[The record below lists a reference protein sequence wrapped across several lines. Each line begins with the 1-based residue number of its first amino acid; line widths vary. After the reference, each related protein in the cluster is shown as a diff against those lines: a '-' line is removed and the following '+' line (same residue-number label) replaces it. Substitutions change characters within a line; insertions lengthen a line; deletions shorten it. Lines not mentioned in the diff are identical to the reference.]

1 MRAIS
6 IVVTGTLLLGSAGC
20 TFIPVPV
27 PVQPT
32 GLPGPSSTAAR
43 TGKFGDAVETPGKV
57 RIEFAK
63 PEPYQLGQTLDEDD
77 RKHARGVLLVAT
89 ITNNTGKTLTN
100 LYTVSFGSFTEN
112 GGKEVVEVRAVTAP
126 DTTISV
132 PDLPPGKLT
141 KVRLAF
147 GLGAKPGLLRLDV
160 RDLAGGAQVYFE
172 GEV

>member
-6 IVVTGTLLLGSAGC
+6 IVVIGTLLLGSAGC
-20 TFIPVPV
+20 TLIPVPV
-27 PVQPT
+27 PVLPS

-43 TGKFGDAVETPGKV
+43 TGKFGEAVETPGKV
-57 RIEFAK
+57 KIEFAK
-63 PEPYQLGQTLDEDD
+63 PEPYQLDQTLDEDD
-77 RKHARGVLLVAT
+77 RKHARWVLLVAT
-89 ITNNTGKTLTN
+89 ITNNTSKTLTD
-100 LYTVSFGSFTEN
+100 LFISRSGSFTEN
-112 GGKEVVEVRAVTAP
+112 GGKEVVEVSAVTAS

-160 RDLAGGAQVYFE
+160 RNLAGGAQVYFE